1 MEGCTFQPKINKK
14 VKSYFKSMDYDNSS
28 LQDTSSSTVN
38 GFEKTIGRMRHAHAE
53 TVKKKVLLEYINT
66 GENYEKMKNE
76 EFKFNPPSM
85 MVSREKK

>member
-1 MEGCTFQPKINKK
+1 
-14 VKSYFKSMDYDNSS
+14 
-28 LQDTSSSTVN
+28 
-38 GFEKTIGRMRHAHAE
+38 MRHAHAE

-85 MVSREKK
+85 VSREKK

>member
-28 LQDTSSSTVN
+28 LQDTSSSKIN
-38 GFEKTIGRMRHAHAE
+38 EFEKTIGRMRHAHVE
-53 TVKKKVLLEYINT
+53 TVKKKVLLEYIPF

-85 MVSREKK
+85 VSREKK

>member
-1 MEGCTFQPKINKK
+1 
-14 VKSYFKSMDYDNSS
+14 
-28 LQDTSSSTVN
+28 
-38 GFEKTIGRMRHAHAE
+38 MRHAHAE
-53 TVKKKVLLEYINT
+53 TVKKKVLLEYINI

>member
-28 LQDTSSSTVN
+28 LQDTSSSKIN
-38 GFEKTIGRMRHAHAE
+38 KFEKTIGRMRHAHVE
-53 TVKKKVLLEYINT
+53 TVKKKVLLEYIPF

-85 MVSREKK
+85 VSREKK

>member
-14 VKSYFKSMDYDNSS
+14 VKSYFKSMDNDNSS
-28 LQDTSSSTVN
+28 LQDTSSSKIN
-38 GFEKTIGRMRHAHAE
+38 EFEKTIGRMRHAHVE
-53 TVKKKVLLEYINT
+53 TVKKKVLLEYIPF

-85 MVSREKK
+85 VSREKK